1 MVSLEP
7 YAVSRMLAPRA
18 LRYVLLGCAVLGT
31 VFLFL
36 LATAS
41 ANTELFASNSNLLLV
56 LNGTMAALLMR
67 LGRAHVS
74 RRRQKPRSEGFGAWS
89 RSR

>member
-1 MVSLEP
+1 
-7 YAVSRMLAPRA
+7 MLAPRA

-41 ANTELFASNSNLLLV
+41 ANTALFARNYNLLLV
-56 LNGTMAALLMR
+56 LNGVD
-67 LGRAHVS
+67 GRAC
-74 RRRQKPRSEGFGAWS
+74 
-89 RSR
+89 